1 MFIQTEETPNPA
13 VLKFMPGRA
22 VMGDAQPADFPN
34 MEAAA
39 ASPLAQS
46 LFQHADVENVFLG
59 ADFIAVTKAQN
70 TETNW
75 QQIKP
80 QLLAIIM
87 DFFMSGA
94 PVMHEG
100 LDKVDSANIPE
111 TDSSATDSPTT
122 DSSGTDS
129 SGTDSSAHQA
139 QDSENAE
146 IITAIKQLLDT
157 RVRPAVAQD
166 GGDIIFHSYEDGIVY
181 LHMRGACAGCPSA
194 TATLQQGVEN
204 LLKHFV
210 PVIKEVRP
218 IMP

>member
-34 MEAAA
+34 IEAAA
-39 ASPLAQS
+39 ASPLAQN

-70 TETNW
+70 AESSW

-80 QLLAIIM
+80 QLLATIM

-94 PVMHEG
+94 PVMHERA
-100 LDKVDSANIPE
+100 DD
-111 TDSSATDSPTT
+111 TDTPAT

-129 SGTDSSAHQA
+129 PANQA
-139 QDSENAE
+139 QDSEHAE